1 MSDSAQPYCLMK
13 QHEGTFPFRGFK
25 TWYCIYG
32 DGEASGKLPLIC
44 AHGGPGAPHD
54 YLQPFQAIAETGRRV
69 ILYDQL
75 GCGNSDK
82 PDTPELWTVP
92 IFVEELGV
100 LRQAL
105 GLGQTHLLGQ
115 SWGGMLAMEYM
126 LTQPAGI
133 AGLII
138 ESSPSSIPMW
148 VAEAGRLREQLPRD
162 INAALLKHEEAGT
175 TTDPEYLEATAMF
188 YARHVCRINPLPEY
202 VQRSFD
208 NIGQPYFVMNGP
220 SEFHVI
226 GSLKDWD
233 VTPRLGEITA
243 QKATLFMSGRHDECT
258 PLIANTVASGIPG
271 CRLIIWED
279 SSHLC
284 HVEQT
289 DAVMKA
295 VASFLD
301 EVESR

>member
-1 MSDSAQPYCLMK
+1 MK

-32 DGEASGKLPLIC
+32 DVEASGKLPLIC

-92 IFVEELGV
+92 LFVEELGV

-148 VAEAGRLREQLPRD
+148 VAEAGRLREQLPPD

-243 QKATLFMSGRHDECT
+243 QKATLFMSGRYDECT